1 MAAGSKSGSSILLR
15 LELVDL
21 MAKAVGL
28 AALHVNGAL
37 KLSKL
42 LAGLAGARLGGV
54 DRNIPEL

>member
-1 MAAGSKSGSSILLR
+1 MTAGSKSGSSILFR
-15 LELVDL
+15 LECSDL

-42 LAGLAGARLGGV
+42 LASLAGARLGGV
-54 DRNIPEL
+54 NRVSPEL